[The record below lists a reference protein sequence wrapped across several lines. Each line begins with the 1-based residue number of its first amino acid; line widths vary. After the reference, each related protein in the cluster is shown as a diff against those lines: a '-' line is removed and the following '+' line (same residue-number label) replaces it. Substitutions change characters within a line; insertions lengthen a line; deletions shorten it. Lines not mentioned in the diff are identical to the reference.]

1 MTASSLPL
9 PGAPLPIAEASTPPE
24 TALFAPPSTVEPMAS
39 CAYADDG
46 RLAAAVDARSAWTD
60 PGFYLAVPA
69 ALLIVMGLGTLR
81 LYAAIAREFAA
92 ILA

>member
-9 PGAPLPIAEASTPPE
+9 PGAPLPIAVTSAPPG
-24 TALFAPPSTVEPMAS
+24 TALFAPPSTVEPTAS
-39 CAYADDG
+39 YADDG
-46 RLAAAVDARSAWTD
+46 RLAAAVDGRSAWTD
-60 PGFYLAVPA
+60 PGFYLADPA

-81 LYAAIAREFAA
+81 LYAAIAREVAA